1 MVKSVLLC
9 GRTGLCEITALV
21 VHRQSQMV
29 RERIVCVGL
38 KDDDWTDAHEET
50 LNTFLADPNLRL
62 LVAFNDAR
70 RGFCLEYKTPMFPV
84 DQLSYFIKHPGAKEV
99 SSENF
104 LKSVQYG
111 TVRGAYI
118 ESLLRNMLSI
128 YAPVF
133 FENTSWPDSILGL
146 ARGAVW
152 G

>member
-1 MVKSVLLC
+1 
-9 GRTGLCEITALV
+9 
-21 VHRQSQMV
+21 MV

-38 KDDDWTDAHEET
+38 KDDDWTDVHEET
-50 LNTFLADPNLRL
+50 LNTFLADRNLRL

-70 RGFCLEYKTPMFPV
+70 RGFCLEYKTPTFPL
-84 DQLSYFIKHPGAKEV
+84 DQLSYFIKNPGAKEITA
-99 SSENF
+99 ETF

-133 FENTSWPDSILGL
+133 FENTSWPDSILDGVH
-146 ARGAVW
+146 GAVNMSLRFE
-152 G
+152 